1 MGETP
6 PNSLRVKPRLAPKK
20 EEYNRSMNTLSPEE
34 LRAINELIQEGV
46 FTMEEFQNMSA
57 EDIRLLIPNP

>member
-1 MGETP
+1 
-6 PNSLRVKPRLAPKK
+6 
-20 EEYNRSMNTLSPEE
+20 MNTLSPEE